1 MTPTPVPVATHGP
14 RAQDPWFYGWRFVTR
29 TRPDGTT
36 YDEQVPLTSEDVLH
50 PQEGDFIVTN
60 DAHDQIC
67 DYLKGVFRWRLR
79 GRPGALV
86 LKDHR
91 IDWQRA
97 GLLPHGPDVT
107 VFADAPAWNRHR
119 ATYPVGDMGATPLL
133 VIEVTSPSTRN
144 KDLNEKVAHYARAGI
159 PQYVI
164 IDPQEDD
171 TGWQVSFLDYR
182 PGPTVA
188 VRQLSAEPNR
198 VWLPAVELWLA
209 AEGDEIVCLLPD
221 GTPVDDFPEVMAE
234 LQTVRA
240 ERDALEAER
249 NSIAAERDAVAA
261 ERDVV
266 AAERDAER
274 RRADAEAAARADM
287 EQKFKQMEAELRR
300 LRGGN
305 P

>member
-1 MTPTPVPVATHGP
+1 MTPTDAAPPPALHGP
-14 RAQDPWFYGWRFVTR
+14 RAKDPWFYGWRFVTR

-36 YDEQVPLTSEDVLH
+36 FSEQVPLTSQDVLH

-60 DAHDQIC
+60 DAHDQTC

-79 GRPGALV
+79 DRPGALV

-107 VFADAPAWNRHR
+107 VFSDAPAWDRHR
-119 ATYPVGDMGATPLL
+119 ATYPVGDMGASPQL
-133 VIEVTSPSTRN
+133 VIEVTSPSTRD
-144 KDLNEKVAHYARAGI
+144 KDLSEKVAHYARAGI

-164 IDPQEDD
+164 IDLREED
-171 TGWQVSFLDYR
+171 TGWQVDFLEYR

-188 VRQLSAEPNR
+188 VRQLLAEPNR

-209 AEGDEIVCLLPD
+209 AEGDEVVCLLSD
-221 GTPVDDFPEVMAE
+221 GTPVSDFPEVMAE
-234 LQTVRA
+234 LDQVRVERDALVAERAALAA
-240 ERDALEAER
+240 ERDAL
-249 NSIAAERDAVAA
+249 AAERDS
-261 ERDVV
+261 ERL
-266 AAERDAER
+266 
-274 RRADAEAAARADM
+274 RADAERQRADAL
-287 EQKFKQMEAELRR
+287 EAELRR
-300 LRGGN
+300 LRGEN